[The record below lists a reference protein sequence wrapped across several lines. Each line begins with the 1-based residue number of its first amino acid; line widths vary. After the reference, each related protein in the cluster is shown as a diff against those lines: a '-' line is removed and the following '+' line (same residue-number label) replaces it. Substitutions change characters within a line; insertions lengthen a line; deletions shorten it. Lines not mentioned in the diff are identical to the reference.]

1 MKSWNLPTLT
11 LRCWGKTKLGISK
24 GRAALLSGRAAFLPS
39 RSFRRTTI
47 MLKITAI
54 GNLTN
59 DIELK
64 KSETTGVPYVI
75 LRIASD
81 RIYRDKMA
89 IRSPTLSPSRPM
101 AVWLNAAWN
110 LPGRAAVWRR
120 SGILRRS
127 PPRRKQ
133 SSQASS
139 SGHATWNSCHP
150 ESTRKRRKERR
161 GSDLGDEK

>member
-11 LRCWGKTKLGISK
+11 LQCWGKTKLGISK

-47 MLKITAI
+47 MLKISAI

-64 KSETTGVPYVI
+64 KVKRQASLMSSCGSLRTGSTGI
-75 LRIASD
+75 R
-81 RIYRDKMA
+81 MA

-101 AVWLNAAWN
+101 AVWPSAAWT

-120 SGILRRS
+120 LGILRRS
-127 PPRRKQ
+127 PPRRRQ
-133 SSQASS
+133 SSQVSS
-139 SGHATWNSCHP
+139 SGHATWNSCRP
-150 ESTRKRRKERR
+150 GNTRQSRKERSR
-161 GSDLGDEK
+161 SDLGDEK